1 MDIINNKYNI
11 MKTKKSFQCD
21 FISLFQCDFW
31 AQISFLFLESKN
43 SLNFYQK
50 NSLNF
55 LKYETQE
62 DKKDE
67 KEVDEEE
74 EEEEEEEEVV
84 EDLDVL
90 FWRRTFVPRIAVPP
104 ADPPEIRDKKLYDD
118 LKRRYN
124 PKTSA
129 AEIILKDYVSNK
141 ISHTNNSRYTA
152 NLLNDDLFHWE
163 VIVDTHKL
171 NPNTE
176 FYKDSMELKVN
187 EIIFRI
193 IFPPDYPLN
202 APFVYVRMPRFV
214 QHTGH
219 VTIGGSL
226 CLDLLTENWS
236 PSIKIKTLID
246 SMLDEMMTEVKPET
260 EDKTKNEIL
269 PNIPRIN
276 REDRRPYSLEESI
289 WAFKNTIIKYGW
301 PIPTWINEISKE
313 KYQ

>member
-1 MDIINNKYNI
+1 MSAKD
-11 MKTKKSFQCD
+11 
-21 FISLFQCDFW
+21 
-31 AQISFLFLESKN
+31 
-43 SLNFYQK
+43 
-50 NSLNF
+50 
-55 LKYETQE
+55 ETQKDRKPCDE
-62 DKKDE
+62 KNKEGKDE

-74 EEEEEEEEVV
+74 EEGEV
-84 EDLDVL
+84 EDLDAV
-90 FWRRTFVPRIAVPP
+90 FGKKKKTVVPP
-104 ADPPEIRDKKLYDD
+104 VIVVPPKKVVPPKTKVDELYDD
-118 LKRRYN
+118 LKPRYN
-124 PKTSA
+124 PKNSA
-129 AEIILKDYVSNK
+129 AEIILKDYASYE

-236 PSIKIKTLID
+236 PSIKIETLID

-260 EDKTKNEIL
+260 EDKTKNIIL